1 MMIGR
6 VCSPALPD
14 ARPARW
20 LAGPAQS
27 LNCVQGRGIAGTA
40 ARGRCATPHQAPA
53 PAGLGRPSRPHR
65 AHPALATGSA
75 DVPPGHARH
84 RAPVAPPPGHP
95 EADLLEPDGT
105 AAGQRRDRRA
115 DRPARHRQPR
125 LGVPADPG
133 RTAQTRPPGRRLHD
147 PPRAQ
152 SPEDPPSSKAA
163 HRHHLGGSSCT
174 RRPRRCLPWTSSTWT
189 AP

>member
-1 MMIGR
+1 MIGR
-6 VCSPALPD
+6 VCPPALPD
-14 ARPARW
+14 TRPARW

-27 LNCVQGRGIAGTA
+27 LNCVQERGTAGTA

-53 PAGLGRPSRPHR
+53 TAELGRPTSPRR
-65 AHPALATGSA
+65 AHPALATRSA
-75 DVPPGHARH
+75 DVPPGHAGH
-84 RAPVAPPPGHP
+84 RAPVAPPSGHP
-95 EADLLEPDGT
+95 EVDLPEPDGT

-115 DRPARHRQPR
+115 HRTARHREPR

-133 RTAQTRPPGRRLHD
+133 RAAQTRPPGRRLHD

-152 SPEDPPSSKAA
+152 GLEDPQLRSGAPTP
-163 HRHHLGGSSCT
+163 RGGSSCT
-174 RRPRRCLPWTSSTWT
+174 RRPRRSLPWTSSTWT